1 MAERNISYCVP
12 TLQLAWMWASTEFV
26 KRYPDRPKP
35 ILTCTYRPNEEQAK
49 LYAKGRTEA
58 GKIVTKIKSGGKH
71 NQSPAEAFDIAF
83 KKTDG
88 KADWSGENFKLFAEI
103 VKEKY
108 PQVEWGGSWES
119 FKDLPHFEI

>member
-1 MAERNISYCVP
+1 MPEKDISYCVP
-12 TLQLAWMWASTEFV
+12 ILQLAWKWGSAEFV

-35 ILTCTYRPNEEQAK
+35 ILTCTYRSNEEQAK

-58 GKIVTKIKSGGKH
+58 GKIVTQIKSDGKH

-83 KKTDG
+83 KTSLG
-88 KADWSGENFKLFAEI
+88 TLDWTGDNFKLFAAI

-108 PQVEWGGSWES
+108 PQVKWGGNWRM
-119 FKDLPHFEI
+119 KDLPHYES